1 MCGVFECALGVR
13 DHACEF
19 SRTRTKKLSRLEAMA
34 GIDSTGGVAP
44 AVVVAAVVV
53 AVPVVVDVAAAVVEL
68 WFLSNIDL
76 FQAENKQKFKSI

>member
-13 DHACEF
+13 DHTCEF

-44 AVVVAAVVV
+44 AVVVVAPAVVV
-53 AVPVVVDVAAAVVEL
+53 VVVAAVVEL
-68 WFLSNIDL
+68 WLLSNIDL